1 MNKRQAYWALYLPRF
16 DFTLK
21 HVLGTNMEKADRL
34 SKRLDWK
41 VGVEKDNVNQ
51 TLIKEKWICGLA
63 EVVIEGP
70 EIDILEKVKIA
81 RRKDKEVIKVVEEI
95 KKTGV
100 ETLRG
105 NEWQVEWELVL
116 KEENLYVLKN
126 KELRVK
132 IIWLYHNVLTAGHAG
147 W

>member
-1 MNKRQAYWALYLPRF
+1 MPRF

-21 HVLGTNMEKADRL
+21 HVPGTNMDKADRL

-70 EIDILEKVKIA
+70 KIDILEKVKIA
-81 RRKDKEVIKVVEEI
+81 RRKDKEIIKVVEEI
-95 KKTGV
+95 KKTEV
-100 ETLRG
+100 KTLRG

-116 KEENLYVLKN
+116 KEENLYVPKN

-132 IIWLYHNVLTAGHAG
+132 IIWLYHNVLTARHAG